1 MKKIILPLILCSAF
15 AATLHAQV
23 YADMLLSDKNHGHK
37 EIQSLSVPGSVDVYD
52 NLHHHG
58 PAFESELV
66 AYRLYFDHR
75 QTVDIYGKR
84 HQGLELKH
92 TEFYPTADD
101 IRNGYGDDV
110 LWAGTTL
117 SCGSFR
123 GFANDAPS
131 FIQPVDMRTERIL
144 EYGPDRTVVEII
156 DEGWEYDGQ
165 KLNMIQHYTL
175 EAGRRDVRV
184 DIDITGEKPFISPFC
199 TGVLKFQGGS
209 GMKSGHHPAN
219 QTAASWGSNWAYGP
233 KDTLDINRRATVG
246 VAVCIPSK
254 YITGGG
260 ESDENLFYLLGNKK
274 PRKRFHVTYW
284 LAFCSDKEE
293 WEGSMH
299 SADEWFTWVNGWQ
312 QSLKE

>member
-1 MKKIILPLILCSAF
+1 MKKSFLTLLIPLLITLPAQ
-15 AATLHAQV
+15 AQV
-23 YADMLLSDKNHGHK
+23 YADMLLSDKVKGHK
-37 EIQSLSVPGSVDVYD
+37 EIQSLSVPGGVDVYD

-66 AYRLYFDHR
+66 AYRVYFDHR

-84 HQGLELKH
+84 RKGLELKH

-101 IRNGYGDDV
+101 IANGYGDDV

-123 GFANDAPS
+123 GFLNDAPC
-131 FIQPVDMRTERIL
+131 FIQSVDMRTERIL
-144 EYGPDRTVVEII
+144 EYGPNRTVVEII

-184 DIDITGEKPFISPFC
+184 DIDITGDKPFISPFC
-199 TGVLKFQGGS
+199 TGVLKFPGGS
-209 GMKSGHHPAN
+209 DMKSGRHPNN

-233 KDTLDINRRATVG
+233 KDTLDVNRHATVG

-260 ESDENLFYLLGNKK
+260 ESDENLYYLLGNKK
-274 PRKRFHVTYW
+274 PRKKFHVTYW

-293 WEGSMH
+293 WEDSMH
-299 SADEWFTWVNGWQ
+299 SSIEWFNWVNSWSK
-312 QSLKE
+312 SLKE

>member
-1 MKKIILPLILCSAF
+1 MKKSFLTLLIPLLITLPAQ
-15 AATLHAQV
+15 AQV
-23 YADMLLSDKNHGHK
+23 YADMLLSDKVKGHK
-37 EIQSLSVPGSVDVYD
+37 EIQSLSVPGGVDVYD

-66 AYRLYFDHR
+66 AYRVYFDHR

-84 HQGLELKH
+84 RKGLELKH

-101 IRNGYGDDV
+101 IANGYGDDV

-123 GFANDAPS
+123 GFLNDAPC

-144 EYGPDRTVVEII
+144 EYGPNRTVVEII

-184 DIDITGEKPFISPFC
+184 DIDITGDKPFISPFC
-199 TGVLKFQGGS
+199 TGVLKFPGGS
-209 GMKSGHHPAN
+209 DMKSGRHPN
-219 QTAASWGSNWAYGP
+219 SQTAASWGSNWAYGP
-233 KDTLDINRRATVG
+233 KDTLDVNRHATVG

-260 ESDENLFYLLGNKK
+260 ESDENLYYLLGNKK
-274 PRKRFHVTYW
+274 PRKKFHVTYW

-293 WEGSMH
+293 WEDSMH
-299 SADEWFTWVNGWQ
+299 SSIEWFNWVNSWSK
-312 QSLKE
+312 SLKE